1 MINTPCSK
9 EKYIHNFNVADAEV
23 NILAFSQKDTK
34 VEGGNERT
42 PGEFARFL
50 FLQHCGVDESVGW
63 LI

>member
-23 NILAFSQKDTK
+23 NILEVPPQKDTK
-34 VEGGNERT
+34 VEEGRERT
-42 PGEFARFL
+42 RGAQFL
-50 FLQHCGVDESVGW
+50 FLQHCGVDRSVGG